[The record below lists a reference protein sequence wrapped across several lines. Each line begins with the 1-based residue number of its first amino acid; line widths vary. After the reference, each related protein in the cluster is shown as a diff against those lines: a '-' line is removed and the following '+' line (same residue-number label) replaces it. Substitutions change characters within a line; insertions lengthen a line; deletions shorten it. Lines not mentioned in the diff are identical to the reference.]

1 MKYVLRGVIK
11 KEGKKT
17 LRGGCNIEREEERMD
32 IIFNLKIC
40 VCVQCWRLRNVIMNL
55 QKYFCK
61 DLIFMNI
68 KMNIEFENKTG
79 WKI

>member
-1 MKYVLRGVIK
+1 
-11 KEGKKT
+11 
-17 LRGGCNIEREEERMD
+17 
-32 IIFNLKIC
+32 
-40 VCVQCWRLRNVIMNL
+40 MNL

>member
-11 KEGKKT
+11 KERKII
-17 LRGGCNIEREEERMD
+17 LRGGCKIEREERKD
-32 IIFNLKIC
+32 IIFNLKIY

-79 WKI
+79 LKI